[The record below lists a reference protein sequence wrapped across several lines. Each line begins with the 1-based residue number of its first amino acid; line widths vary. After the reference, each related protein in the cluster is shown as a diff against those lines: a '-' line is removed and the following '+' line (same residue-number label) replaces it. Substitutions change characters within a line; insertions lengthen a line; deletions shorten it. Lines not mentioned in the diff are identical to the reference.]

1 MIYFFVGKRE
11 DGRHQKYIL
20 VRVQK
25 HCSENICIVEIFLG
39 MICFWVCIQP
49 GFAEDRTRLNLLK
62 SWVKV
67 G

>member
-1 MIYFFVGKRE
+1 MGGTKNIFLLGSKN
-11 DGRHQKYIL
+11 
-20 VRVQK
+20 
-25 HCSENICIVEIFLG
+25 CSENICIVEIFFGVDL
-39 MICFWVCIQP
+39 FWVCIQP

>member
-1 MIYFFVGKRE
+1 MGGTK
-11 DGRHQKYIL
+11 
-20 VRVQK
+20 
-25 HCSENICIVEIFLG
+25 NIFLLG
-39 MICFWVCIQP
+39 SKKIVVKTFVLLKYFLGLICFWVCIQA

>member
-1 MIYFFVGKRE
+1 MGGPKNIFLLGPKKFVVKTFVLL
-11 DGRHQKYIL
+11 KY
-20 VRVQK
+20 
-25 HCSENICIVEIFLG
+25 FLG

>member
-11 DGRHQKYIL
+11 DGRHQKHIL

-25 HCSENICIVEIFLG
+25 IVVKTFVLLKYFFG